1 MYNAETTVAALST
14 PPGKGGV
21 ALIRMSGTRAIAI
34 AEKCFVL
41 RSGKPLSELPSRYA
55 AYGDVIFEGAPI
67 DDAIITLFRAPH
79 SYTGEDVVEIC
90 CHGGILLTET
100 VLAALFAA
108 GAEQAEAG
116 EFTRRAMLSGRLSL
130 TEAEA
135 IGNLLEAGSRAG
147 IRLSA
152 AAART
157 RLARELEELHASLL
171 TLISSL
177 YAKIDYPE
185 EDLSDLSNEEIL
197 SSLSDI
203 TARADKLLATYR
215 TGRAVAEGIPTVLC
229 GAPNVGKSA
238 LYNALCGEDLAIVTE
253 HAGTTRDVLSNTV
266 PIGKVMLRLFD
277 TAGLRDA
284 DDPVER
290 IGVDRSREKMEQA
303 ELLLCVFDATRA
315 LCEEEKALLASLK
328 ATDAC
333 KIILLNKS
341 DLPQAIGAEV
351 FADFEHV
358 LAISAKTGDGLG
370 ALGDLIDHLF
380 TDERIRLGEDA
391 VIASARQF
399 AALSRA
405 REAIGRARDAFAAGL
420 PADIASSDLEVGLSA
435 LAELEGRAVNDE
447 IISEIFRRF
456 CVGK

>member
-1 MYNAETTVAALST
+1 MYNAETTIAALST

-21 ALIRMSGTRAIAI
+21 ALIRMSGPRAIEI
-34 AEKCFVL
+34 ATRCFIL
-41 RSGKPLSELPSRYA
+41 RSDNPLSELPSRHA

-67 DDAIITLFRAPH
+67 DDAIITVFRAPH
-79 SYTGEDVVEIC
+79 SYTGEDTVEIS

-135 IGNLLEAGSRAG
+135 IGNLLEAKSRAG

-152 AAART
+152 ATART
-157 RLARELEELHASLL
+157 RLSRELDELHNALL

-185 EDLSDLSNEEIL
+185 EDLADLSNDEIL
-197 SSLSDI
+197 FSLADI
-203 TARADKLLATYR
+203 TARADSLLATYR

-238 LYNALCGEDLAIVTE
+238 LYNVLCGEDLAIVTE
-253 HAGTTRDVLSNTV
+253 HAGTTRDVLSSTV
-266 PIGKVMLRLFD
+266 PLGSVMLRLSD

-284 DDPVER
+284 TDPVER
-290 IGVDRSREKMEQA
+290 IGVDRSRTKMEEA
-303 ELLLCVFDATRA
+303 ELLLAVFDGSRPLT
-315 LCEEEKALLASLK
+315 EEERELLAFLKTAAGCVVILQNKTDLAQVLSL
-328 ATDAC
+328 DA
-333 KIILLNKS
+333 
-341 DLPQAIGAEV
+341 

-358 LAISAKTGDGLG
+358 LPISAKTGEGLD
-370 ALGDLIDHLF
+370 ALSELITRLF
-380 TDERIRLGEDA
+380 TDEKIHLGEDA

-405 REAIGRARDAFAAGL
+405 RDAICRARDAFACGL
-420 PADIASSDLEVGLSA
+420 PADIASSDLEQGLAAFS
-435 LAELEGRAVNDE
+435 ELCGRTVSDE